1 MTGKVYVFD
10 GRNLN
15 HYSSRNVTMLLNGY
29 NTLRQA
35 YAFEETESV
44 VEPAN
49 GDSTTE

>member
-10 GRNLN
+10 GSNLK

-35 YAFEETESV
+35 YAFEETETV
-44 VEPAN
+44 AEPAN
-49 GDSTTE
+49 SEPSGA